1 MRRFYIIIF
10 SFIISSMS
18 YGQKLNWIPFEWVSD
33 SISGKYYDKLAIN
46 IPVSI
51 DGLPH
56 KFTMQFDL
64 GAVTTVI
71 YGNSIAKY
79 LDKYSGFNNKIDSTK
94 SFIING
100 QKNPM
105 FKNVGLNLG
114 SVSFGERN
122 IGYFKDYGEPIPT
135 DSIYTS
141 TEKHIGTIAPDLF
154 NEKYLIIDY
163 PNKRICV
170 TKNLPRKLAKVD
182 FQACSITSGRVT
194 IPLTINGKVE
204 NLMFDS
210 GSSMFS
216 LITSEENANQISV
229 NNIIDSLSANSWGDN
244 MTAYGKKITSEV
256 KFGKTILQ
264 PSNVY
269 YVKNE
274 MIAEFF
280 KQQNIW
286 GITGNAYFLNKIVI
300 IDYKNSRF
308 GIK

>member
-1 MRRFYIIIF
+1 MKTIC
-10 SFIISSMS
+10 FIVINLFIGTVAF
-18 YGQKLNWIPFEWVSD
+18 GQKVNWIPFEWVGD
-33 SISGKYYDKLAIN
+33 SLSGKYFDKAAIN

-56 KFTMQFDL
+56 KFNMQFDL

-71 YGNSIAKY
+71 YGNSIANY
-79 LDKYSGFNNKIDSTK
+79 LDKYSELKNKIDTNT
-94 SFIING
+94 SFTING

-105 FKNVGLNLG
+105 FKDVNLG
-114 SVSFGERN
+114 LGNISFGKRD
-122 IGYFKDYGEPIPT
+122 IGYFKEFGDTIPS
-135 DSIYTS
+135 DSIYTN

-154 NEKYLIIDY
+154 KDQYLIIDY

-170 TKNLPRKLAKVD
+170 SEKLPRKLAKVS
-182 FQACSITSGRVT
+182 FQPSSISQGRIT
-194 IPLTINGKVE
+194 IPFTINGKIE

-229 NNIIDSLSANSWGDN
+229 NNIVDSLSANSWGDN

>member
-1 MRRFYIIIF
+1 MKRIYIVLF
-10 SFIISSMS
+10 SLIISSLS

-56 KFTMQFDL
+56 KFKMQFDL

-114 SVSFGERN
+114 NVSFGERN
-122 IGYFKDYGEPIPT
+122 IGYFKDYGEPIPI

-141 TEKHIGTIAPDLF
+141 SEKHIGTIAPDLF
-154 NEKYLIIDY
+154 KDKYLIIDY

-170 TKNLPRKLAKVD
+170 TKNLPRKLSKVD

-229 NNIIDSLSANSWGDN
+229 INIVDSLSMNSWGDN
-244 MTAYGKKITSEV
+244 MTAYGKKINSEV

>member
-1 MRRFYIIIF
+1 MQKA
-10 SFIISSMS
+10 SFILFCLITQLTCFS
-18 YGQKLNWIPFEWVSD
+18 QKLNWIPFEWVSD
-33 SISGKYYDKLAIN
+33 SVSGKYFDKLAIN

-56 KFTMQFDL
+56 KFNMQFDL

-79 LDKYSGFNNKIDSTK
+79 LDKYSWFNNKIDSTK
-94 SFIING
+94 SFIISG
-100 QKNPM
+100 QKNSM
-105 FKNVGLNLG
+105 FKNVGLSLG
-114 SVSFGERN
+114 NVSFGERN

-154 NEKYLIIDY
+154 KDKYLIIDY

-194 IPLTINGKVE
+194 IPLIINGKVE

-229 NNIIDSLSANSWGDN
+229 NNIVDSLSGNSWGDN
-244 MTAYGKKITSEV
+244 ITVYGKKITSEV

-264 PSNVY
+264 ASNVY
-269 YVKNE
+269 YFKNE

-286 GITGNAYFLNKIVI
+286 GITGNAYFLNKMVI

>member
-1 MRRFYIIIF
+1 
-10 SFIISSMS
+10 
-18 YGQKLNWIPFEWVSD
+18 
-33 SISGKYYDKLAIN
+33 
-46 IPVSI
+46 
-51 DGLPH
+51 
-56 KFTMQFDL
+56 MQFDL

-79 LDKYSGFNNKIDSTK
+79 LDKYSGFNKKIDSTK

-100 QKNPM
+100 KKNPM
-105 FKNVGLNLG
+105 FKNVGLSLG
-114 SVSFGERN
+114 NVSFGERN

-154 NEKYLIIDY
+154 KDKYLIIDY

-216 LITSEENANQISV
+216 LITSEENANQISLNTIV
-229 NNIIDSLSANSWGDN
+229 DSLSANSWGDN
-244 MTAYGKKITSEV
+244 ITAYGKKITSEV
-256 KFGKTILQ
+256 KFGKTILK

>member
-1 MRRFYIIIF
+1 MQKVCFILFCLITQLTCF
-10 SFIISSMS
+10 S
-18 YGQKLNWIPFEWVSD
+18 QKLNWIPFEWVSD
-33 SISGKYYDKLAIN
+33 SVSGKYFDKLAIN

-56 KFTMQFDL
+56 KFNMQFDL

-79 LDKYSGFNNKIDSTK
+79 LDKYSWFNNKIDSTK

-100 QKNPM
+100 QKNFM
-105 FKNVGLNLG
+105 FKNVGLSLG
-114 SVSFGERN
+114 NVSFGERN

-154 NEKYLIIDY
+154 KDKYLIIDY

-182 FQACSITSGRVT
+182 FQACSITRGRIT

-229 NNIIDSLSANSWGDN
+229 NNIVDSLSGNSWGDN
-244 MTAYGKKITSEV
+244 ITVYGKKITSEV

-264 PSNVY
+264 ASNVY
-269 YVKNE
+269 YFKNE

-286 GITGNAYFLNKIVI
+286 GITGNAYFLNKMVI

>member
-1 MRRFYIIIF
+1 MNRIYIILF
-10 SFIISSMS
+10 SLTICSMS

-33 SISGKYYDKLAIN
+33 SVSGKYFDKLAIN

-56 KFTMQFDL
+56 KFNMQFDL

-79 LDKYSGFNNKIDSTK
+79 LDKYSGFNKKIDSTK

-100 QKNPM
+100 KKNPM
-105 FKNVGLNLG
+105 FKNVGLSLG
-114 SVSFGERN
+114 NVSFGERN
-122 IGYFKDYGEPIPT
+122 IGYFKDYGEPIPI

-141 TEKHIGTIAPDLF
+141 TEKNIGTIAPDLF
-154 NEKYLIIDY
+154 KDKYLIIDY

-216 LITSEENANQISV
+216 LITSEENANQISLNTIV
-229 NNIIDSLSANSWGDN
+229 DSLSANSWGDN
-244 MTAYGKKITSEV
+244 ITAYGKKITSEV
-256 KFGKTILQ
+256 KFGKTILK

>member
-1 MRRFYIIIF
+1 MNRIYIILF
-10 SFIISSMS
+10 SLTICSMS

-33 SISGKYYDKLAIN
+33 SVSGKYFDKLAIN

-56 KFTMQFDL
+56 KFNMQFDL

-79 LDKYSGFNNKIDSTK
+79 LDKYSGFSNKIDSTK

-105 FKNVGLNLG
+105 FKNVGLSLG
-114 SVSFGERN
+114 NVSFGERN

-141 TEKHIGTIAPDLF
+141 TEKNIGTIAPDLF
-154 NEKYLIIDY
+154 KDKYLIIDY

-170 TKNLPRKLAKVD
+170 TKNLPRKIAKVD

-216 LITSEENANQISV
+216 LITSEENANQISLNTIV
-229 NNIIDSLSANSWGDN
+229 DSLSANSWGDN
-244 MTAYGKKITSEV
+244 ITAYGKKITSEV
-256 KFGKTILQ
+256 IFGKTILK

>member
-1 MRRFYIIIF
+1 MQKA
-10 SFIISSMS
+10 SFILFCLITQLTCFS
-18 YGQKLNWIPFEWVSD
+18 QKLNWIPFEWVSD

-46 IPVSI
+46 IPISI

-56 KFTMQFDL
+56 KFKMQFDL

-105 FKNVGLNLG
+105 FKNVGLSLG
-114 SVSFGERN
+114 NVSFGERN

-154 NEKYLIIDY
+154 KDKYLIIDY

-182 FQACSITSGRVT
+182 FQACSITRGRIT
-194 IPLTINGKVE
+194 ILLTINGKVE

-216 LITSEENANQISV
+216 LITSQENANQISV
-229 NNIIDSLSANSWGDN
+229 NNIVDSLSANSWGDN

>member
-1 MRRFYIIIF
+1 MQKA
-10 SFIISSMS
+10 SFILFCLITQLTCFS
-18 YGQKLNWIPFEWVSD
+18 QKLNWIPFEWVSD
-33 SISGKYYDKLAIN
+33 SVSGKYFDKLAIN

-56 KFTMQFDL
+56 KFNMQFDL

-114 SVSFGERN
+114 NVSFGERN

-141 TEKHIGTIAPDLF
+141 TKKHIGTIAPDLF
-154 NEKYLIIDY
+154 KDKYLIIDY
-163 PNKRICV
+163 PSKRICV
-170 TKNLPRKLAKVD
+170 TKILSRKLAKVD

-194 IPLTINGKVE
+194 IPLIINGKVE

-229 NNIIDSLSANSWGDN
+229 NNIVDSLSGNSWGDN
-244 MTAYGKKITSEV
+244 ITVYGKKITSEV

-264 PSNVY
+264 ASNVY

-274 MIAEFF
+274 MIAGFF

>member
-1 MRRFYIIIF
+1 MKTICIIVF
-10 SFIISSMS
+10 NLFIGTVAYS
-18 YGQKLNWIPFEWVSD
+18 QKLNWIPFEWVGD
-33 SISGKYYDKLAIN
+33 SVSGKYFDKLAIN

-56 KFTMQFDL
+56 KFNMQFDL

-105 FKNVGLNLG
+105 FKNVGLSLG
-114 SVSFGERN
+114 NVSFGERN
-122 IGYFKDYGEPIPT
+122 IGFFKDYGEPIPT

-154 NEKYLIIDY
+154 KDKYLIIDY
-163 PNKRICV
+163 LSKRICV

-182 FQACSITSGRVT
+182 FQSCSITSGRIT
-194 IPLTINGKVE
+194 IPFTINGKVE

-229 NNIIDSLSANSWGDN
+229 NNIVDSLSANSWGDN
-244 MTAYGKKITSEV
+244 LTVYGQKINADV
-256 KFGKTILQ
+256 KFGNITLA

-269 YVKNE
+269 YIKNQ
-274 MIAEFF
+274 MIADFF

>member
-1 MRRFYIIIF
+1 MKVIGFILINLFIGTVAF
-10 SFIISSMS
+10 S
-18 YGQKLNWIPFEWVSD
+18 QKVNWIPFEWVGD
-33 SISGKYYDKLAIN
+33 SVSGKYFDKAAIT

-56 KFTMQFDL
+56 KFNMQFDL

-71 YGNSIAKY
+71 YGNAITNY
-79 LDKYSGFNNKIDSTK
+79 LDKYPELKNKIDTNA
-94 SFIING
+94 SFIIND

-105 FKNVGLNLG
+105 FKDINLELG
-114 SVSFGERN
+114 NISFGKRD
-122 IGYFKDYGEPIPT
+122 IGYFKEFGDTIPS

-154 NEKYLIIDY
+154 KDKYLIIDY
-163 PNKRICV
+163 PSKRICV
-170 TKNLPRKLAKVD
+170 NKNLPRKLAKVD
-182 FQACSITSGRVT
+182 FQACSITRGRVT

-210 GSSMFS
+210 GSSIFTLLS
-216 LITSEENANQISV
+216 SEENVKKISD
-229 NNIIDSLSANSWGDN
+229 NAIIDSLSLNSWGDYL
-244 MTAYGKKITSEV
+244 TVYGQKINADV
-256 KFGKTILQ
+256 KFGNITI
-264 PSNVY
+264 PSSNVY
-269 YVKNE
+269 YIKNP

-300 IDYKNSRF
+300 IDYKNRRF

>member
-1 MRRFYIIIF
+1 MNRIYIILF
-10 SFIISSMS
+10 SLTICSMS

-33 SISGKYYDKLAIN
+33 SISGKYFDKLAIN

-56 KFTMQFDL
+56 KFNMQFDL

-100 QKNPM
+100 KKNPM
-105 FKNVGLNLG
+105 FKNVGLSLG
-114 SVSFGERN
+114 NVSFGERN
-122 IGYFKDYGEPIPT
+122 IGYFKDYGEPIPI

-141 TEKHIGTIAPDLF
+141 SEKHIGTIAPDLF
-154 NEKYLIIDY
+154 KDKYLIIDY

-170 TKNLPRKLAKVD
+170 TKNLPRKLSKVD

-229 NNIIDSLSANSWGDN
+229 NNIIDS
-244 MTAYGKKITSEV
+244 
-256 KFGKTILQ
+256 
-264 PSNVY
+264 PSP
-269 YVKNE
+269 KPL
-274 MIAEFF
+274 AATLRHDT
-280 KQQNIW
+280 K
-286 GITGNAYFLNKIVI
+286 AA
-300 IDYKNSRF
+300 
-308 GIK
+308 

>member
-1 MRRFYIIIF
+1 
-10 SFIISSMS
+10 
-18 YGQKLNWIPFEWVSD
+18 
-33 SISGKYYDKLAIN
+33 
-46 IPVSI
+46 
-51 DGLPH
+51 
-56 KFTMQFDL
+56 MQFDL

-79 LDKYSGFNNKIDSTK
+79 LDKYSVFNNKIDSTK

-100 QKNPM
+100 QKYPM
-105 FKNVGLNLG
+105 FKNVGLSLG
-114 SVSFGERN
+114 NVSFGERN

-154 NEKYLIIDY
+154 KDQYLIIDY

>member
-1 MRRFYIIIF
+1 
-10 SFIISSMS
+10 MS

-33 SISGKYYDKLAIN
+33 SISGKYFDKLAIN

-56 KFTMQFDL
+56 KFNMQFDL

-114 SVSFGERN
+114 NVSFGERN
-122 IGYFKDYGEPIPT
+122 IGYFKDYGEPIPI

-141 TEKHIGTIAPDLF
+141 SEKHIGTIAPDLF
-154 NEKYLIIDY
+154 KDKYLIIDY

-170 TKNLPRKLAKVD
+170 TKNLPRKLSKVD

-256 KFGKTILQ
+256 ICGKTILQ

-286 GITGNAYFLNKIVI
+286 GITGNAYFLNTIVI

-308 GIK
+308 GIR

>member
-1 MRRFYIIIF
+1 MQKA
-10 SFIISSMS
+10 SFILFCLITQLICFS
-18 YGQKLNWIPFEWVSD
+18 QKPNWIPFEWVGD

-56 KFTMQFDL
+56 KFKMQFDL

-105 FKNVGLNLG
+105 FKNVGLSLG
-114 SVSFGERN
+114 NVSFGERN

-154 NEKYLIIDY
+154 KDKYLIIDY
-163 PNKRICV
+163 PSKRICV
-170 TKNLPRKLAKVD
+170 TKNLSRKLAKVD

-194 IPLTINGKVE
+194 IPLIINGKVE

-229 NNIIDSLSANSWGDN
+229 NNIVDSLSGNSWGDN
-244 MTAYGKKITSEV
+244 ITVYGKKITSEV

-264 PSNVY
+264 ASSVY
-269 YVKNE
+269 YFKNE

-286 GITGNAYFLNKIVI
+286 GITGNAYFLNKMVI

>member
-1 MRRFYIIIF
+1 MNRIFIILF
-10 SFIISSMS
+10 SLIISSLS

-46 IPVSI
+46 IPISI

-56 KFTMQFDL
+56 KFKMQFDL

-79 LDKYSGFNNKIDSTK
+79 LDKYFGFNNKIDSTK

-105 FKNVGLNLG
+105 FKNVGLSLG
-114 SVSFGERN
+114 NVSFGERN

-154 NEKYLIIDY
+154 KDKYLIIDY

-244 MTAYGKKITSEV
+244 MTAYGKKINSEV

-286 GITGNAYFLNKIVI
+286 GITGNAYFLNTIVI

-308 GIK
+308 GIR

>member
-1 MRRFYIIIF
+1 MKRIYIVLF
-10 SFIISSMS
+10 SLIISSLS

-33 SISGKYYDKLAIN
+33 SVSGKYFDKLAIN

-56 KFTMQFDL
+56 KFKMQFDL

-105 FKNVGLNLG
+105 FKNIGLRLG
-114 SVSFGERN
+114 NVSFGERN

-154 NEKYLIIDY
+154 KDKYLIIDY

>member
-1 MRRFYIIIF
+1 MNRIFIILF
-10 SFIISSMS
+10 SLIISSLS

-46 IPVSI
+46 IPISI

-56 KFTMQFDL
+56 KFKMQFDL

-94 SFIING
+94 SFIIND

-105 FKNVGLNLG
+105 FKNVGLSLG
-114 SVSFGERN
+114 NVSFGERN

-154 NEKYLIIDY
+154 KDKYLIIDY

-216 LITSEENANQISV
+216 LITSEENAYQISV
-229 NNIIDSLSANSWGDN
+229 NNVVDSLSANSWGDN
-244 MTAYGKKITSEV
+244 ITVYGKKITSEV
-256 KFGKTILQ
+256 KFSKTILQ

-269 YVKNE
+269 YSKNE

-308 GIK
+308 GIR

>member
-1 MRRFYIIIF
+1 MRRIYIIVF

-33 SISGKYYDKLAIN
+33 SISGKYFDKLAIN

-56 KFTMQFDL
+56 KFNMQFDL

-100 QKNPM
+100 KKNPM
-105 FKNVGLNLG
+105 FKNVGLSLG
-114 SVSFGERN
+114 NVSFGERN
-122 IGYFKDYGEPIPT
+122 IGYFKDYGETIPT
-135 DSIYTS
+135 DSMYTS

-154 NEKYLIIDY
+154 KDQYLIIDY

-170 TKNLPRKLAKVD
+170 TKDLPRKLAKVD

-244 MTAYGKKITSEV
+244 MTAYGKKINSEV

>member
-1 MRRFYIIIF
+1 MQKACLILFCLITQLTCF
-10 SFIISSMS
+10 S
-18 YGQKLNWIPFEWVSD
+18 QKLNWIPFEWVSD
-33 SISGKYYDKLAIN
+33 SVSGKYFDKLAIN
-46 IPVSI
+46 IPISI

-56 KFTMQFDL
+56 KFKMQFDL

-79 LDKYSGFNNKIDSTK
+79 LDKYSWFNNKIDSTQ

-100 QKNPM
+100 QKNSM
-105 FKNVGLNLG
+105 FKNVGLSLG
-114 SVSFGERN
+114 NVSFGERN

-154 NEKYLIIDY
+154 KDKYLIIDY

-229 NNIIDSLSANSWGDN
+229 NNIVDSLSANSWGDN

>member
-1 MRRFYIIIF
+1 MNRIFIILF
-10 SFIISSMS
+10 SLIISSLS

-46 IPVSI
+46 IPISI

-56 KFTMQFDL
+56 KFKMQFDL

-105 FKNVGLNLG
+105 FKNVGLSLG
-114 SVSFGERN
+114 NVSFGERN

-154 NEKYLIIDY
+154 KDKYLIIDY

-170 TKNLPRKLAKVD
+170 TKNLPRKFAKVD
-182 FQACSITSGRVT
+182 FQACSITRGRIT
-194 IPLTINGKVE
+194 ILLTINGKVE

-229 NNIIDSLSANSWGDN
+229 NNIVDSLSANSWGDN

>member
-1 MRRFYIIIF
+1 LKRIYIILF
-10 SFIISSMS
+10 SLIISSLC

-56 KFTMQFDL
+56 KFKMQFDL

-105 FKNVGLNLG
+105 FKNVGLSLG
-114 SVSFGERN
+114 NVSFGERN
-122 IGYFKDYGEPIPT
+122 IGYFKDYGEQIPT

-154 NEKYLIIDY
+154 KDKYLIIDY

>member
-1 MRRFYIIIF
+1 
-10 SFIISSMS
+10 MS

-33 SISGKYYDKLAIN
+33 SVSGKYFDKLAIN

-56 KFTMQFDL
+56 KFNMQFDL

-105 FKNVGLNLG
+105 FKDVGLSLG
-114 SVSFGERN
+114 NVPFGKRN
-122 IGYFKDYGEPIPT
+122 IGYFKDYGEPIPI

-141 TEKHIGTIAPDLF
+141 SEKHIGTIAPDLF
-154 NEKYLIIDY
+154 KDKYLIIDY

-170 TKNLPRKLAKVD
+170 TKNLPRKLSKVD

-244 MTAYGKKITSEV
+244 MTAYGKKINSEV

-286 GITGNAYFLNKIVI
+286 GITGNAYFLNTIVI

-308 GIK
+308 GIR

>member
-1 MRRFYIIIF
+1 MKRFYIILF
-10 SFIISSMS
+10 SLIISSLS
-18 YGQKLNWIPFEWVSD
+18 YGQKLNWISFEWVSD
-33 SISGKYYDKLAIN
+33 SVSGKYFDKLAIN

-56 KFTMQFDL
+56 KFKMQFDL

-79 LDKYSGFNNKIDSTK
+79 LDKYSEFNNKIDSTK

-100 QKNPM
+100 KKNPM
-105 FKNVGLNLG
+105 FKNVGLSLG
-114 SVSFGERN
+114 NVSLGERN

-154 NEKYLIIDY
+154 KDKYLIIDY

-194 IPLTINGKVE
+194 IPLTINNKVE

-229 NNIIDSLSANSWGDN
+229 INIVDSLSMNSWGDN
-244 MTAYGKKITSEV
+244 ITVYGKEITSEV

-269 YVKNE
+269 YSKNE

-286 GITGNAYFLNKIVI
+286 GITGNAYFLDKIVI

>member
-1 MRRFYIIIF
+1 MQKVCFILFCLITQLTCF
-10 SFIISSMS
+10 S
-18 YGQKLNWIPFEWVSD
+18 QKLNWIPFEWVSD
-33 SISGKYYDKLAIN
+33 SVSGKYFDKLAIN

-51 DGLPH
+51 NGLPH
-56 KFTMQFDL
+56 KFNMQFDL

-79 LDKYSGFNNKIDSTK
+79 LDKYSWFNNKIDSTK

-100 QKNPM
+100 QKNSM
-105 FKNVGLNLG
+105 FKNVGLSLG
-114 SVSFGERN
+114 NVSFGERN

-154 NEKYLIIDY
+154 KDKYLIIDY

-182 FQACSITSGRVT
+182 FQACSITRGRIT

-229 NNIIDSLSANSWGDN
+229 NNIVDSLSGNSWGDN
-244 MTAYGKKITSEV
+244 ITVYGKKITSEV

-264 PSNVY
+264 ASNVY
-269 YVKNE
+269 YFKNE

>member
-1 MRRFYIIIF
+1 MQKVCFILFCLITQLTCF
-10 SFIISSMS
+10 S
-18 YGQKLNWIPFEWVSD
+18 QKLNWIPFEWVSD
-33 SISGKYYDKLAIN
+33 SVSGKYFDKLAIN

-51 DGLPH
+51 NGLPH
-56 KFTMQFDL
+56 KFNMQFDL

-79 LDKYSGFNNKIDSTK
+79 LDKYSWFNNKIDSTK

-100 QKNPM
+100 QKNSM
-105 FKNVGLNLG
+105 FKNVGLSLG
-114 SVSFGERN
+114 NVSFGERN

-154 NEKYLIIDY
+154 KDKYLIIDY

-182 FQACSITSGRVT
+182 FQACSITRGRIT

-229 NNIIDSLSANSWGDN
+229 NNIVDSLSGNSWGDN
-244 MTAYGKKITSEV
+244 ITVYGKKITSEV

-264 PSNVY
+264 ASNVY
-269 YVKNE
+269 YFKNE

-286 GITGNAYFLNKIVI
+286 GITGNAYFINKMVI
-300 IDYKNSRF
+300 IDYSWNSV
-308 GIK
+308 K

>member
-1 MRRFYIIIF
+1 MKRIYFILF
-10 SFIISSMS
+10 SLIISSMS

-33 SISGKYYDKLAIN
+33 SVSGKYFDKLAIN

-56 KFTMQFDL
+56 KFNMQFDL

-79 LDKYSGFNNKIDSTK
+79 LEKYSGFNNKIDSTK

-100 QKNPM
+100 KKNPM
-105 FKNVGLNLG
+105 FKNVGLSLG
-114 SVSFGERN
+114 NVSFGERN
-122 IGYFKDYGEPIPT
+122 IGYFKDYGEPIPI

-154 NEKYLIIDY
+154 KDQYLIIDY

-170 TKNLPRKLAKVD
+170 TNDLPRKLAKVD

-229 NNIIDSLSANSWGDN
+229 INIVDSLSMNSWGDN

-256 KFGKTILQ
+256 KYGKTILQ

-286 GITGNAYFLNKIVI
+286 GITGNAYFLNNIVI

>member
-1 MRRFYIIIF
+1 
-10 SFIISSMS
+10 MS

-33 SISGKYYDKLAIN
+33 SVSGKYFDKLAIN

-56 KFTMQFDL
+56 KFNMQFDL

-100 QKNPM
+100 KKNPM

-114 SVSFGERN
+114 NVSFGERN

-154 NEKYLIIDY
+154 KDQYLIIDY

-170 TKNLPRKLAKVD
+170 TKDLPRKLAKVD
-182 FQACSITSGRVT
+182 FQACTITSGRVT
-194 IPLTINGKVE
+194 ISLTINGKVE

-216 LITSEENANQISV
+216 LITSEENANQISDI
-229 NNIIDSLSANSWGDN
+229 NIVDSLSMNSWGDN

-256 KFGKTILQ
+256 ICGKTILQ

>member
-1 MRRFYIIIF
+1 MQKACFILFCLITQLTCF
-10 SFIISSMS
+10 S
-18 YGQKLNWIPFEWVSD
+18 QKLNWIPFEWVSD
-33 SISGKYYDKLAIN
+33 SVSGKYFDKLAIN

-56 KFTMQFDL
+56 KFNMQFDL

-79 LDKYSGFNNKIDSTK
+79 LDKYSWFNNKIDSTK

-100 QKNPM
+100 QKNSM
-105 FKNVGLNLG
+105 FKNVGLSLG
-114 SVSFGERN
+114 NVSFGERN

-141 TEKHIGTIAPDLF
+141 TEKNIGTIAPDLF
-154 NEKYLIIDY
+154 KDKYLIIDY

-216 LITSEENANQISV
+216 LITSEENANQISLNTIV
-229 NNIIDSLSANSWGDN
+229 DSLSANSWGDN
-244 MTAYGKKITSEV
+244 ITAYGKKITSEV
-256 KFGKTILQ
+256 KFGKTILK

>member
-1 MRRFYIIIF
+1 MQKVCFILFCLITQLTCF
-10 SFIISSMS
+10 S
-18 YGQKLNWIPFEWVSD
+18 QKLNWIPFEWVSD
-33 SISGKYYDKLAIN
+33 SVSGKYFDKLAIN

-51 DGLPH
+51 NGLPH
-56 KFTMQFDL
+56 KFNMQFDL

-79 LDKYSGFNNKIDSTK
+79 LDKYSWFNNKIDSTK

-100 QKNPM
+100 QKNSM
-105 FKNVGLNLG
+105 FKNVGLSLG
-114 SVSFGERN
+114 NVSFGERN

-154 NEKYLIIDY
+154 KDKYLIIDY

-182 FQACSITSGRVT
+182 FQACSITRGRIT

-229 NNIIDSLSANSWGDN
+229 NNIVDSLSGNSWGDN
-244 MTAYGKKITSEV
+244 ITVYGKKITSEV

-264 PSNVY
+264 ASNVY
-269 YVKNE
+269 YFKNE

-286 GITGNAYFLNKIVI
+286 GITGNAYFLNKMVI

>member
-1 MRRFYIIIF
+1 
-10 SFIISSMS
+10 MS

-33 SISGKYYDKLAIN
+33 SISGKYFDKLAIN

-56 KFTMQFDL
+56 KFNMQFDL

-79 LDKYSGFNNKIDSTK
+79 LDKYSGFNKKIDSTK

-100 QKNPM
+100 KKNPM
-105 FKNVGLNLG
+105 FKNVGLSLG
-114 SVSFGERN
+114 NVSFGERN
-122 IGYFKDYGEPIPT
+122 IGYFKDYGEPIPI

-141 TEKHIGTIAPDLF
+141 SEKHIGTIAPDLF
-154 NEKYLIIDY
+154 KDKYLIIDY

-170 TKNLPRKLAKVD
+170 TKNLPRKLSKVD

-216 LITSEENANQISV
+216 LITSEENANQISLNTIV
-229 NNIIDSLSANSWGDN
+229 DSLSANSWGDN
-244 MTAYGKKITSEV
+244 ITAYGKKITSEV
-256 KFGKTILQ
+256 KFGKTILK

-286 GITGNAYFLNKIVI
+286 GITWNAYFLNKIVI